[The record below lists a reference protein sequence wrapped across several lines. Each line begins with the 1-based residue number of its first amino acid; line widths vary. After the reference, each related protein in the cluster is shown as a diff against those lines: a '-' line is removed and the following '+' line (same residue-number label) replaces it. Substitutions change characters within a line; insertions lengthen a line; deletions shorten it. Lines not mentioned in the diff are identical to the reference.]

1 MSNNVKLQFLCIFQ
15 AKTHSSMIYTRG
27 TANGCGRA
35 CLFPASGSV
44 SFPALYRSFFVRLD
58 HRYSNYSFIS
68 LLNLSS
74 KSKLISLTASF
85 ELQNISDI
93 VQLAFMCFVLVGI
106 LVALQFP
113 AVLYTPWAALAF
125 SIAATGTVGT
135 ISTVVGGPVAP
146 LPLFAL
152 ILVN

>member
-1 MSNNVKLQFLCIFQ
+1 MYFPGENSQLDDLYTRYRQRLRKSLFVSGLWICVISCLVSIIFCAIGSQVQQLQFHLPFE
-15 AKTHSSMIYTRG
+15 
-27 TANGCGRA
+27 
-35 CLFPASGSV
+35 
-44 SFPALYRSFFVRLD
+44 FVVE
-58 HRYSNYSFIS
+58 I
-68 LLNLSS
+68 
-74 KSKLISLTASF
+74 KLISLTASF